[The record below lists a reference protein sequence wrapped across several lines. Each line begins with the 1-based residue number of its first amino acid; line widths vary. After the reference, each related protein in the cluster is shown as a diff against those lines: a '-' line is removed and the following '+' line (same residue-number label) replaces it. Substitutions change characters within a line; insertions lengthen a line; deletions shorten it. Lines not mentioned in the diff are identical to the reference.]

1 MFWRKKDC
9 FDQEM
14 LKTRLENLENFLE
27 ANYENGNSASA
38 ENISREI
45 EQLKKLLLKT
55 DFR

>member
-45 EQLKKLLLKT
+45 EQLKKLLPKT
-55 DFR
+55 DFQ